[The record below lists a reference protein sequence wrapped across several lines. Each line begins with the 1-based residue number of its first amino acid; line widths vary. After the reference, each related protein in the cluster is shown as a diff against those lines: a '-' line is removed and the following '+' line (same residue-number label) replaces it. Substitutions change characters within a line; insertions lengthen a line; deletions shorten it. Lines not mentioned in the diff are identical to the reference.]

1 MLYCEEMGEALLE
14 RRESC
19 SAQAERRLVSPD
31 APVLHWHTVISQSHG
46 GGGTM
51 SAVLTVRLSDEE
63 AAALERLTRISGKSR
78 SDLVRDA
85 LRSQALRENLR
96 LLHED
101 LGPQA
106 RLTGWLTEDDIL
118 RDVS

>member
-1 MLYCEEMGEALLE
+1 
-14 RRESC
+14 
-19 SAQAERRLVSPD
+19 
-31 APVLHWHTVISQSHG
+31 
-46 GGGTM
+46 M
-51 SAVLTVRLSDEE
+51 SAVLTVRLNDAE
-63 AAALERLTRISGKSR
+63 ASALERLVQASGKSR

-85 LRSQALRENLR
+85 LRAQALRETLR

-106 RLTGWLTEDDIL
+106 RAAGWLTEEDVL

>member
-1 MLYCEEMGEALLE
+1 
-14 RRESC
+14 
-19 SAQAERRLVSPD
+19 
-31 APVLHWHTVISQSHG
+31 VISHSHQEDL
-46 GGGTM
+46 TM

-63 AAALERLTRISGKSR
+63 ASALDRLTRASGKSR
-78 SDLVRDA
+78 SELVREA

-106 RLTGWLTEDDIL
+106 RAAGWLTEEDIL

>member
-1 MLYCEEMGEALLE
+1 
-14 RRESC
+14 
-19 SAQAERRLVSPD
+19 
-31 APVLHWHTVISQSHG
+31 
-46 GGGTM
+46 M
-51 SAVLTVRLSDEE
+51 STVLTVRLNDDE
-63 AAALERLTRISGKSR
+63 AAALDRLARASGKRR

-85 LRSQALRENLR
+85 LRAQAMRETLR

-106 RLTGWLTEDDIL
+106 RAAGWLTEDDIL

>member
-1 MLYCEEMGEALLE
+1 
-14 RRESC
+14 
-19 SAQAERRLVSPD
+19 
-31 APVLHWHTVISQSHG
+31 
-46 GGGTM
+46 M
-51 SAVLTVRLSDEE
+51 SAVLTVRLNDEE
-63 AAALERLTRISGKSR
+63 AAALDRLARATRKSR

-85 LRSQALRENLR
+85 LRQQALRETLR

-106 RLTGWLTEDDIL
+106 RSAGWLTEEDIL

>member
-1 MLYCEEMGEALLE
+1 
-14 RRESC
+14 
-19 SAQAERRLVSPD
+19 
-31 APVLHWHTVISQSHG
+31 
-46 GGGTM
+46 M
-51 SAVLTVRLSDEE
+51 SSVLTVRLNE
-63 AAALERLTRISGKSR
+63 AEASALDRLVQATGRSR

-85 LRSQALRENLR
+85 LRAHALRETMR

-106 RLTGWLTEDDIL
+106 RAGGWLTEDDIL